1 MKQEE
6 MDLQSKPQTQSE
18 FNIELLKKG
27 ELVCRNSQF
36 CKGKQVGVHGRM
48 FGADMME
55 ELDAVCA
62 VFSAEICDTPWIVT
76 KTMNIEFKAP
86 ILPNQIYKTYVG
98 IEKIGRT
105 SISLNTEIRKHSVQ
119 TERETVA
126 VSCKAV
132 FVRINEE
139 GESIPISDHIRK
151 KFGFDSVI

>member
-6 MDLQSKPQTQSE
+6 MDLQSKPQTHSE

-48 FGADMME
+48 FGADLME

-62 VFSAEICDTPWIVT
+62 VFSAEICDTPWVVT

-105 SISLNTEIRKHSVQ
+105 SISLNSEIRKHSVQ

-126 VSCKAV
+126 ISCKAV

-151 KFGFDSVI
+151 KFGFDEMT

>member
-1 MKQEE
+1 

-27 ELVCRNSQF
+27 ELICRNSQF

-48 FGADMME
+48 FGADLME

-62 VFSAEICDTPWIVT
+62 VFAAEICDTPWVVT
-76 KTMNIEFKAP
+76 KTMEIEFKAP

-98 IEKIGRT
+98 IEKIGKT
-105 SISLNTEIRKHSVQ
+105 SIILNSEIRKHSVQ
-119 TERETVA
+119 TERETIA
-126 VSCKAV
+126 VTCKAI

-139 GESIPISDHIRK
+139 GEAIPISDHIRK
-151 KFGFDSVI
+151 KFGFDSMK

>member
-1 MKQEE
+1 M
-6 MDLQSKPQTQSE
+6 QTQSE
-18 FNIELLKKG
+18 FNIELLKNG
-27 ELVCRNSQF
+27 ELICRNSQF

-48 FGADMME
+48 FGADLME

-62 VFSAEICDTPWIVT
+62 VFSAEICDTPWVVT

-98 IEKIGRT
+98 IENIGRT
-105 SISLNTEIRKHSVQ
+105 SIVLNAEIRKHSVQ
-119 TERETVA
+119 TEKETVA
-126 VSCKAV
+126 ILCKAV

-151 KFGFDSVI
+151 KFGFDSMS